1 MNEKY
6 PHKELTRKIIGYC
19 FDIYNKLGY
28 GLPERVYQKALEQ
41 RLLKENVK
49 FIREKYGNIKIDG
62 AIIGKY
68 FADFVIE
75 GKLVIEL
82 KVRNEIYQGH
92 IIQLLN
98 YLKSENYSTGLLIT
112 FSKNG
117 VLIKRVAN

>member
-6 PHKELTRKIIGYC
+6 PHKELTREIIGYC

-28 GLPERVYQKALEQ
+28 GLPEKVYQKALEQ
-41 RLLKENVK
+41 KLLKMKVK
-49 FIREKYGNIKIDG
+49 FIREKYGNIKLDG
-62 AIIGKY
+62 TIVGKY

-75 GKLVIEL
+75 EKLVIEL

-98 YLKSENYSTGLLIT
+98 YLKSENYNTGLLIV
-112 FSKNG
+112 FSKDG
-117 VLIKRVAN
+117 VLVKRVAN